1 MVVIL
6 LLLAVWGGVG
16 AWWLLSRPESRSTDS
31 IGTFRQ
37 QLTVLERTGPTS
49 VTPAFRM
56 RNTQTGVYGASAAS
70 FAPLAPVARRAV
82 PVPISRRRQVQKRR
96 RDVFYGLLV
105 AMVGA
110 AGLGFLPGLSA
121 MWWLSVL
128 LAVALMVYVV
138 VLVQL
143 RAATV
148 DRVRAGPDDRLPAP
162 LGVRQLRRARSP
174 VPAASFGEL
183 THPRAVVRA

>member
-16 AWWLLSRPESRSTDS
+16 AWWLLSRSESRSTDS

-49 VTPAFRM
+49 VSPAVRM
-56 RNTQTGVYGASAAS
+56 RDGENGVYGASAAS
-70 FAPLAPVARRAV
+70 FARLAPVR
-82 PVPISRRRQVQKRR
+82 PVPPQLSRRRRVQKRR
-96 RDVFYGLLV
+96 RDVFYALV
-105 AMVGA
+105 AATVGA

-128 LAVALMVYVV
+128 LAVVLAIYVV
-138 VLVQL
+138 VLFQL
-143 RAATV
+143 RAVDADRV
-148 DRVRAGPDDRLPAP
+148 DRVDRLARVGSAGYPPPSTFGSYAESDTP
-162 LGVRQLRRARSP
+162 YLLRR
-174 VPAASFGEL
+174 
-183 THPRAVVRA
+183 

>member
-1 MVVIL
+1 LVVIL

-16 AWWLLSRPESRSTDS
+16 AWWLLNHPERRSSDS

-37 QLTVLERTGPTS
+37 QLTILERTAPTT

-56 RNTQTGVYGASAAS
+56 RNSGSGVYGASQAS
-70 FAPLAPVARRAV
+70 FGALRPVGPAGPSRTLPPAL
-82 PVPISRRRQVQKRR
+82 SRRKRVQKRR
-96 RDVFYGLLV
+96 RDVLYGL
-105 AMVGA
+105 AAATVGS
-110 AGLGFLPGLSA
+110 AGLGFLPGLAA

-128 LAVALMVYVV
+128 LAVVLAVYVA

-148 DRVRAGPDDRLPAP
+148 RTPAP
-162 LGVRQLRRARSP
+162 AYPPPSAFGAYAEAETPYLLRRSAP
-174 VPAASFGEL
+174 
-183 THPRAVVRA
+183 

>member
-1 MVVIL
+1 LVVIL

-16 AWWLLSRPESRSTDS
+16 AWWLLSRPESRSSDS

-49 VTPAFRM
+49 VSPAFRM
-56 RNTQTGVYGASAAS
+56 RNSQTGVYGASAVS
-70 FAPLAPVARRAV
+70 FAPLAAVAPRAV
-82 PVPISRRRQVQKRR
+82 PVPVSRRRQVQKRR

-110 AGLGFLPGLSA
+110 AGLGFLPGLSV

-148 DRVRAGPDDRLPAP
+148 DRVARVPTIGYPPPSAFGSYAEPEAP
-162 LGVRQLRRARSP
+162 YLLRRSAN
-174 VPAASFGEL
+174 
-183 THPRAVVRA
+183 

>member
-16 AWWLLSRPESRSTDS
+16 AWWLLSRSESRSTDS

-49 VTPAFRM
+49 VAPAFRM
-56 RNTQTGVYGASAAS
+56 RDGETGVYGASAAS
-70 FAPLAPVARRAV
+70 FTHLAPARRAAA
-82 PVPISRRRQVQKRR
+82 PVSRRRKVQKRR
-96 RDVFYGLLV
+96 RDVFYALV
-105 AMVGA
+105 AATLGA

-128 LAVALMVYVV
+128 LAVVLAIYVV
-138 VLVQL
+138 VLIQL
-143 RAATV
+143 RAANA
-148 DRVRAGPDDRLPAP
+148 DRVARIASLSSVGYPPPSAFGALAEADTPYL
-162 LGVRQLRRARSP
+162 VRR
-174 VPAASFGEL
+174 
-183 THPRAVVRA
+183 